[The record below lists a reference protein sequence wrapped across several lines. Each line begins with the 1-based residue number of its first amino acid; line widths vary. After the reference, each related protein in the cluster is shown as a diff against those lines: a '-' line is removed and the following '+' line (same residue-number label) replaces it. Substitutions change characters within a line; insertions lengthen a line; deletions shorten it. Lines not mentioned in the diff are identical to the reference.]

1 MSAVHP
7 VLVKATARLLSL
19 CWSTMTKAAGG
30 GEAWATLPHHT
41 SSSEEAR
48 TGAQLG
54 QEQEGATDIE
64 AMFAPHD
71 LLSLHFYRTQF
82 HQPKDVT
89 TLCGLGSPQLITK
102 KVPHRLAD
110 SQILGRR
117 FLK

>member
-1 MSAVHP
+1 
-7 VLVKATARLLSL
+7 
-19 CWSTMTKAAGG
+19 MTKAAGG
-30 GEAWATLPHHT
+30 GEAWATLLHHT

-48 TGAQLG
+48 AGAQLG
-54 QEQEGATDIE
+54 QEQEGATDID

-71 LLSLHFYRTQF
+71 LLSLHFYRTQY

-89 TLCGLGSPQLITK
+89 TLYRLDSPQLITK